1 MYGHITTFDAARLTA
16 LSNAKTVTPQS
27 FAQWPPFDKLRLIK
41 PTKGSLTLSCV
52 YGSNRFTGL
61 NTILGTVTG
70 YFFCNH
76 SAQYI
81 TASHLALIGSS
92 LCRQAITRFAFTLP
106 ATIAGQMTVSKPI
119 GTLPVNNGAF
129 SSCAMWLYH

>member
-1 MYGHITTFDAARLTA
+1 MVTFDAERLTA
-16 LSNAKTVTPQS
+16 RSNAKTVTPQS
-27 FAQWPPFDKLRLIK
+27 FAQWPPLLMLKFMK
-41 PTKGSLTLSCV
+41 PTNGSLILACV

-92 LCRQAITRFAFTLP
+92 LCRQAITRLAFTLP
-106 ATIAGQMTVSKPI
+106 ATIAGQITVSKPI
-119 GTLPVNNGAF
+119 GTLPVNRGALSTF
-129 SSCAMWLYH
+129 DKYS